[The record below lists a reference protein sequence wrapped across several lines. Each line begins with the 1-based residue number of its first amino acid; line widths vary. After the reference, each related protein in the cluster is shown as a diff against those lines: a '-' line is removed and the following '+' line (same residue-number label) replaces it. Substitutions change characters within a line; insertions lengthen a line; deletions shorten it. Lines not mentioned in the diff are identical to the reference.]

1 MDWITLVL
9 PIAREVR
16 DLVELFQRDNSRAP
30 TNEELEALLRE
41 RKAAEAGWAD
51 ALNRLRS

>member
-30 TNEELEALLRE
+30 TNEELEKLLRD
-41 RKAAEAGWAD
+41 RKSAEQGWEE
-51 ALNRLRS
+51 ALERLRR